1 MKKHRSA
8 LITETFRSIWQTRTR
23 FLSILI
29 IVALGCG
36 FFAGLK
42 ASCPDMLLTANQYFE
57 DTHLM
62 DLHLMS
68 TFGFNEDDL
77 AAVQNVEGIDGFY
90 PGYST
95 DAFLKTEESTDTIVK
110 VYSLPENTD
119 ENNVDYLNR
128 PLLLE
133 GRLPEKSGECV
144 VEQNFETNGEIQ
156 LGDTIALVSGNE
168 DSDLS
173 DSLKKTEFTI
183 VGIVRSPLYLGF
195 NRGYT
200 TLGDGEVDAF
210 LMIREEDFAFDVY
223 TDVYLT
229 LESTQGLS
237 AFSDEYEDIIDQ
249 KTEEFESV
257 ASERGDA
264 RYQEIY
270 EEAQGKIDDAKQ
282 ELADGEKERDEKLA
296 EAQQELDNAEAELAD
311 GQAEYDQALADYNQ
325 QIQEAEDALVEGEKQ
340 LADGE
345 NEYEEGLAAY
355 EEGRKEYEDNLPAAQ
370 AQIEEYKKQLEELQ
384 TQAGPAIEQ
393 VDSAKELLSGVQSV
407 VSGYTG
413 QDALPENT
421 WPDETRQVVF
431 QADSLLAILP
441 EGTLPEGTS
450 LTTLLTRYLTA
461 SAEEK
466 TAISGEISAVTG
478 AVSTAL
484 DTQDEALADA
494 RNGIEQ
500 LTAGI
505 SQGEQELADAKAKL
519 DSTQAQLEEARKTL
533 DETDQTLS
541 DGWKELSTQ
550 KKEGQEQLDD
560 ALAELTEGKQ
570 ELEDAKAEF
579 ESEKESSA
587 QELEDARKE
596 IADAEQELADLKE
609 PTWYVWDRDNNPDYS
624 SYEEDAQKVDAVS
637 TVFPVFFILVAAL
650 VCLTSMTRMVEEQRG
665 QIGTMKALGYGRTA
679 IMVKYLA
686 YAMIASLFGSVIG
699 LAIGFK
705 VFPLVIINAYKMM
718 YQLPSPLIPV
728 HWGLGISCVLVSL
741 VSMGLT
747 TFFAC
752 YKQTAEMPAQ
762 LMRPK
767 TPKAGKRV
775 LLERVTFIWKH
786 LSFSH
791 KVTVRNL
798 FRYKRRALMTII
810 GVAGCTALMLTG
822 FGLRYAI
829 VSIGDKQYTNV
840 FVYDTMVTLEDSLTA
855 NQIDELTEEI
865 SGMDTV
871 DSILPLCSRSIDAK
885 GSGGI
890 QSVSLM
896 VPENPDQLRNF
907 IDLHERVGGEELN
920 LTDNGVIINEKLSK
934 LLDLKNGDTI
944 TLVSPDGR
952 PISATVEGI
961 TENYALNYVYM
972 TPEFYESAFRTQPAY
987 TSLLLNHAE
996 DADESKLAE
1005 DILALGEEVLGVT
1018 NTSTIADTF
1027 TNMLGSLNSIVW
1039 VIIISAG
1046 LLAMVVLYN
1055 LANINV
1061 NERIRELA
1069 TIKVLGFFD
1078 REVTSYITREIS
1090 ISSLIGMAVG
1100 LVLGIALEKFV
1111 VATAEVDIV
1120 MFAPDISWDCF
1131 VFAALLTILFT
1142 LVIDFILHLQL
1153 KKIDMVESLKSV
1165 E

>member
-8 LITETFRSIWQTRTR
+8 LITEMFRSIWQTRTR
-23 FLSILI
+23 FFSILI

-42 ASCPDMLLTANQYFE
+42 ASCPDMLLTADQYFE

-77 AAVQNVEGIDGFY
+77 AAVENVEGIEGFQ

-110 VYSLPENTD
+110 VYSLPENT
-119 ENNVDYLNR
+119 EETNADYLNR

-133 GRLPEKSGECV
+133 GRLPESSGECV
-144 VEQNFETNGEIQ
+144 VEQNFQTGSEIQ
-156 LGDTIALVSGNE
+156 LGDTIQLVSGSD

-173 DSLKKTEFTI
+173 DSLKTTEFTI

-200 TLGDGEVDAF
+200 TLGDGEVDSF
-210 LMIREEDFAFDVY
+210 LLIREEDFAFDVY

-229 LESTQGLS
+229 LESTQGIS
-237 AFSDEYEDIIDQ
+237 AFSDEYEEIISQ
-249 KTEEFESV
+249 KTEEFETV
-257 ASERGDA
+257 ASQRGDA

-296 EAQQELDNAEAELAD
+296 EAQQELDDAETELAD
-311 GQAEYDQALADYNQ
+311 GQAEYDEALADYNR
-325 QIQEAEDALVEGEKQ
+325 QIREAEDELVEGEKQ

-345 NEYEEGLAAY
+345 NEYETGLAAY
-355 EEGRKEYEDNLPAAQ
+355 EKGRKEYEDNLPAAQ
-370 AQIEEYKKQLEELQ
+370 AQIEEYKKQLEELE

-393 VDSAKELLSGVQSV
+393 LDSAKELLSGVQSV
-407 VSGYTG
+407 VSGYAG
-413 QDALPENT
+413 QDALPEDA
-421 WPDETRQVVF
+421 WPEETRQVVS
-431 QADSLLAILP
+431 QADSLLAVLP

-450 LTTLLTRYLTA
+450 LSALLTQYLTA
-461 SAEEK
+461 SSKEK
-466 TAISGEISAVTG
+466 EALSEQINSVTG
-478 AVSTAL
+478 AVSAAL
-484 DTQDEALADA
+484 EAQDESLSEA
-494 RNGIEQ
+494 RSGIEQ

-505 SQGEQELADAKAKL
+505 AQGEQELADAKAKL
-519 DSTQAQLEEARKTL
+519 DSTQAELEEARKTL
-533 DETDQTLS
+533 DENDKALS
-541 DGWKELSTQ
+541 DGWKELSRQ

-560 ALAELTEGKQ
+560 ALAQLTEGRQ

-587 QELEDARKE
+587 KELEDARAE

-609 PTWYVWDRDNNPDYS
+609 PTWYVWDRNNNPDYS
-624 SYEEDAQKVDAVS
+624 NYEEDAQKVDAVS

-679 IMVKYLA
+679 IMTKYLA
-686 YAMIASLFGSVIG
+686 YAMTASLLGSVVG
-699 LAIGFK
+699 LAVGFK
-705 VFPLVIINAYKMM
+705 LFPLVIINAYKMM
-718 YQLPSPLIPV
+718 YQLPSPMIPI
-728 HWGLGISCVLVSL
+728 HWGLGIGCILVSL
-741 VSMGLT
+741 ISMGLT

-775 LLERVTFIWKH
+775 LLERITFIWKR

-840 FVYDTMVTLEDSLTA
+840 FVYDTMVTLEDDLS
-855 NQIDELTEEI
+855 QERVDELTEEI
-865 SGMDTV
+865 AGMESV
-871 DSILPLCSRSIDAK
+871 ENLLPLCSRNMDVQSAE
-885 GSGGI
+885 GI

-896 VPENPDQLRNF
+896 VPENSEELRDF

-920 LTDNGVIINEKLSK
+920 LSDNGVIINEKLGK
-934 LLDLKNGDTI
+934 LLNLDTGDTI

-952 PISATVEGI
+952 PITATVEGI
-961 TENYALNYVYM
+961 AENYAMNYVYM
-972 TPEFYESAFRTQPAY
+972 TPEFYESAFRTQPSY
-987 TSLLLNHAE
+987 TSLLLNHTE

-1005 DILALGEEVLGVT
+1005 EILALSEEVLGVT
-1018 NTSTIADTF
+1018 NTSAIADTF

-1061 NERIRELA
+1061 NERVRELA

-1090 ISSLIGMAVG
+1090 ISSFIGMAVG
-1100 LVLGIALEKFV
+1100 LVLGVALEKFV
-1111 VATAEVDIV
+1111 VVTAEVDIV
-1120 MFAPDISWDCF
+1120 MFAPDIRWDCF

-1142 LVIDFILHLQL
+1142 LAIDCILHIQL

>member
-8 LITETFRSIWQTRTR
+8 LVAETLRSIWHTRTR
-23 FLSILI
+23 FMSIFI

-42 ASCPDMLLTANQYFE
+42 ASCPDMLLTADQYFT

-68 TFGFNEDDL
+68 TFGFNEEDL
-77 AAVQNVEGIDGFY
+77 EAVKGVDGIEGFQ
-90 PGYST
+90 PGYSV
-95 DAFLKTEESTDTIVK
+95 DAFLHSEESTDTIVK

-128 PLLLE
+128 PLVLE

-144 VEQNFETNGEIQ
+144 VEQNFDTVGEIK
-156 LGDTIALVSGNE
+156 LGDTVRLVSGSEE
-168 DSDLS
+168 DDLS
-173 DSLKKTEFTI
+173 DSLHKTEFTI

-195 NRGYT
+195 NRGYSN
-200 TLGDGEVDAF
+200 LGDGEVDAF
-210 LMIREEDFAFDVY
+210 LMIREEDFAYEVY

-229 LESTQGLS
+229 LTETQGLS
-237 AFSDEYEDIIDQ
+237 AFEDAYADTVER
-249 KTEEFESV
+249 KTDDFEQV
-257 ASERGDA
+257 AAERGEA

-270 EEAQGKIDDAKQ
+270 EEAQGEIDDAKA

-296 EAQQELDNAEAELAD
+296 EAQQEIDDAEAELAKGRAD
-311 GQAEYDQALADYNQ
+311 YEQALAEFNQ
-325 QIQEAEDALVEGEKQ
+325 QTRDAENDLVEGEKQ

-345 NEYEEGLAAY
+345 NQYEEGLAAY
-355 EEGRKEYEDNLPAAQ
+355 EQGRQEYEENLPAAQ

-393 VDSAKELLSGVQSV
+393 LDSAKALYSGVQAV
-407 VSGYTG
+407 VDGYAG
-413 QDALPENT
+413 QDAVSLDSLPE
-421 WPDETRQVVF
+421 ETRQTVS
-431 QADSLLAILP
+431 QADSLLAVLP
-441 EGTLPEGTS
+441 EGTLPQGTS
-450 LTTLLTRYLTA
+450 LTGLLQQYLAA
-461 SAEEK
+461 SQSEK
-466 TAISGEISAVTG
+466 EQIAGEITAVTG
-478 AVSTAL
+478 AVSAAL
-484 DTQDEALADA
+484 DAQDEALSEA
-494 RNGIEQ
+494 RSGIEQ

-505 SQGEQELADAKAKL
+505 AQGEQELADAKQRL
-519 DSTQAQLEEARKTL
+519 DETEAQLAETRRTL

-541 DGWKELSTQ
+541 DGWRELSRQ
-550 KKEGQEQLDD
+550 KQEGQQQLDE
-560 ALAELTEGKQ
+560 ALAELTEGEQ
-570 ELEDAKAEF
+570 ELADGKAELA
-579 ESEKESSA
+579 EETESSA
-587 QELEDARKE
+587 KELEDARAE
-596 IADAEQELADLKE
+596 IAKAERDLADLKE
-609 PTWYVWDRDNNPDYS
+609 PTWYVWDRNNNPDYS

-665 QIGTMKALGYGRTA
+665 QIGTMKALGYGRGA
-679 IMVKYLA
+679 IMTKYLA
-686 YAMIASLFGSVIG
+686 YAMTASLLGSVIG

-705 VFPLVIINAYKMM
+705 LFPLVIINAYKMM
-718 YQLPSPLIPV
+718 YQLPDPMTPV
-728 HWGLGISCVLVSL
+728 HWGLGIGCAAVAV

-775 LLERVTFIWKH
+775 LLERIPFIWKR

-798 FRYKRRALMTII
+798 FRYKRRAMMTII

-840 FVYDTMVTLEDSLTA
+840 FVYDTMVTLDDGVSSQEA
-855 NQIDELTEEI
+855 EEI
-865 SGMDTV
+865 RESVQGMDGV
-871 DSILPLCSRSIDAK
+871 EAVLPLYSRSMDAQT
-885 GSGGI
+885 SEGI

-896 VPENPDQLRNF
+896 VPKEPENLRSF
-907 IDLHERVGGEELN
+907 IDLHERESGEKLELS
-920 LTDNGVIINEKLSK
+920 DNGVILNEKLGK
-934 LLDLKNGDTI
+934 LLDAGVGDTI
-944 TLVSPDGR
+944 ILVNPDGR
-952 PISATVEGI
+952 PIEATVEGI
-961 TENYALNYVYM
+961 AENYALNYVYM
-972 TPEFYESAFRTQPAY
+972 TPAFYENAFRAQPSY
-987 TSLLLNHAE
+987 TTLLVEHA
-996 DADESKLAE
+996 DDVDESGLTE
-1005 DILALGEEVLGVT
+1005 QILNLSDSILGVT
-1018 NTSTIADTF
+1018 NTSSVAGTF
-1027 TNMLGSLNSIVW
+1027 ANMLGSLNSIVW

-1055 LANINV
+1055 LANINM

-1090 ISSLIGMAVG
+1090 ISSLIGMGAG
-1100 LVLGIALEKFV
+1100 LVLGVLLEKFV

-1120 MFAPDISWDCF
+1120 MFAPDIRWDCF
-1131 VFAALLTILFT
+1131 VFAALLTLLFT
-1142 LVIDFILHLQL
+1142 LAINLLLHFQL
-1153 KKIDMVESLKSV
+1153 RKIDMVESLKSI